1 MNTNKP
7 VLSSITASLR
17 VIGVCCVL
25 FGAGYPLAV
34 LAIGMVIAP
43 SGSEGSLV
51 RDDNGRVIGSEL
63 LAQAF
68 TKPEWFWPRPSAVGY
83 NASATGGSN
92 LAPTN
97 PALAQRVEKTIA
109 SHREVG
115 DEVSAAKP
123 LPLDLALA
131 SGGGLDPDITI
142 DAAHFQAPRV
152 AQARQLPVERVSALI
167 EAQAV
172 GRMAH
177 VATGMPRTVNVL
189 RLNIALAH
197 LAAQQ

>member
-1 MNTNKP
+1 MNGNKP
-7 VLSSITASLR
+7 VLSSIAASLR
-17 VIGVCCVL
+17 VIVVCCVL

-34 LAIGMVIAP
+34 LAIGKVIAP
-43 SGSEGSLV
+43 SGCEGSLV
-51 RDDNGRVIGSEL
+51 RDDNGQVIGSEL

-97 PALAQRVEKTIA
+97 PALAERLQKTIA
-109 SHREVG
+109 SHREAG
-115 DEVSAAKP
+115 DEVSADKP

-142 DAAHFQAPRV
+142 DAARFQAPRV
-152 AQARQLPVERVSALI
+152 AQARRLTIERVQALI
-167 EAQAV
+167 EAHTA
-172 GRMAH
+172 GHMAH
-177 VATGMPRTVNVL
+177 ATTGMPLTVNVL
-189 RLNIALAH
+189 RLNMALAQ
-197 LAAQQ
+197 LAAQP